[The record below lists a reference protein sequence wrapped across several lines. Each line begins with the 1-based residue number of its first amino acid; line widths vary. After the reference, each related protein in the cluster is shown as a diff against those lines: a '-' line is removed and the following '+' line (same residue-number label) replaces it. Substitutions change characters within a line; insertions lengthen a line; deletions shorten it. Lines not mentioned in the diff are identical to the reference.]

1 MAETRTFL
9 VSQEDAS
16 KRLDLFLTDSL
27 KALTRSAVKGLIKE
41 GRALVNGKKTKAGLR
56 LKYGEEV
63 SIDLPEPRPQVL
75 KAEDIPLDII
85 YEDNDII
92 VVNKQAGLAVHPG
105 AGRFSGTLVN
115 ALINHTQD
123 LSDVGG
129 PLRLGIVHRIDKD
142 TTGSLVIA
150 KNNLSHL
157 ALSRQFKEHT
167 TGRRYLALVWGAFKE
182 DVGTID
188 LNIGRDSS
196 ERKKISTR
204 ARRSRKAVTH
214 WRVIGR
220 YTFMTLLELTLET
233 GRTHQIRVHLS
244 AINHPVVGDQV
255 YGKRV
260 APASMDKAVAD
271 KLKSIKRQLLH
282 ARTLVIAHPTTGEE
296 MKFKAPLPPD
306 MAQVLELLDSLQ
318 RMEA

>member
-9 VSQEDAS
+9 VAEEDAP

-27 KALTRSAVKGLIKE
+27 KALTRSAVKGLIEE

-56 LKYGEEV
+56 LKGGEEV
-63 SIDLPEPRPQVL
+63 SVDLPDPRPQIL

-105 AGRFSGTLVN
+105 AGRPSGTLVN
-115 ALINHTQD
+115 ALLAHTQD

-129 PLRLGIVHRIDKD
+129 PLRLGIVHRIDRD

-157 ALSRQFKEHT
+157 ALARQFKEHT

-204 ARRSRKAVTH
+204 TRRSRKAVTH

-220 YTFMTLLELTLET
+220 YTFMTLLDLTLET

-244 AINHPVVGDQV
+244 AINHPVVCDQV

-271 KLKSIKRQLLH
+271 KLKGIKRQLLH
-282 ARTLVIAHPTTGEE
+282 ARTLVIAHPATGEE
-296 MKFKAPLPPD
+296 MKFNAPLPPD
-306 MAQVLELLDSLQ
+306 MAEVLELLDSLQ
-318 RMEA
+318 GT